1 MPSNSNAMNLP
12 IEKRGFLTLILA
24 ALSIFAPFATDMYL
38 SGFTSIATDLNTD
51 ISNVQFSLSTFFIG
65 MALGQLVYGPLADRY
80 GRRLPL
86 VIGIVIF
93 SVSSLAIA
101 LAPNIQ
107 MFNGFRF
114 IQAIGG
120 CSGMV
125 ISRAI
130 IQDIY
135 DQKESAQALSLMMVI
150 QGIGPIVAPGSRR
163 LFTA

>member
-1 MPSNSNAMNLP
+1 
-12 IEKRGFLTLILA
+12 
-24 ALSIFAPFATDMYL
+24 
-38 SGFTSIATDLNTD
+38 
-51 ISNVQFSLSTFFIG
+51 
-65 MALGQLVYGPLADRY
+65 MALGQLLYGPLADKY
-80 GRRLPL
+80 GRRIPL

-93 SVSSLAIA
+93 IVSSLAIA

-130 IQDIY
+130 IQDVY

-150 QGIGPIVAPGSRR
+150 QGVGPIVAPVLGAYLLLNGSWNVI
-163 LFTA
+163 FTFWQALDYFVWLLPINTYLNHYQKNNDKRKIWRAFIRGLKRY